1 MISLYLKIQN
11 RIYVLTL
18 NSFGLFICLFM
29 FNLLLISSVKQ
40 IIAYYRKSR
49 IKKKIII
56 ESENVAVWDKRG
68 GDDNILTC
76 VPDSEAV
83 YELTNPGLII
93 FIKKFLRK
101 YALKQNWAQDILVI
115 TREVFFYAM
124 IKYNS
129 GIQVVLTEGF
139 GLELANI
146 GRVVLLSSSSLILSS
161 LLMFKYKILLKY
173 LHYKTMMLTFLIM
186 LGYGIKLEVC
196 LPDCLNFIYSKQV
209 YQHQLMLPKT
219 TQTVTKTI
227 VKLYDNPVLVK
238 HKLFIS
244 DLPEKEIQF
253 ILLKAQEPTIKNRI
267 FTKINKKIPLSH
279 RTQTIDG
286 MNKKE
291 LKKLANR
298 DFCQLLPEY
307 EKEKIDAEHIKND

>member
-1 MISLYLKIQN
+1 MFIFLSN
-11 RIYVLTL
+11 V
-18 NSFGLFICLFM
+18 LFI
-29 FNLLLISSVKQ
+29 SSIKKT
-40 IIAYYRKSR
+40 IAYYRQLR
-49 IKKKIII
+49 TQKKTKI
-56 ESENVAVWDKRG
+56 ESDKVGVWDKRG
-68 GDDNILTC
+68 GDDNILAC
-76 VPDSEAV
+76 VPDGKGI
-83 YELTNPGLII
+83 YELTNPSLIL

-101 YALKQNWAQDILVI
+101 YALKKNWRQDILVI

-124 IKYNS
+124 IQYNS
-129 GIQVVLTEGF
+129 GIELILTDGF

-146 GRVVLLSSSSLILSS
+146 GRVVLLSSSSLIVSS
-161 LLMFKYKILLKY
+161 LLMFKYKIFLKY
-173 LHYKTMMLTFLIM
+173 LKFKSLTLAFVLM
-186 LGYGIKLEVC
+186 LGYGIRLEVC

-219 TQTVTKTI
+219 TETVTKTI
-227 VKLYDNPVLVK
+227 VKLYDDPGLIK

-244 DLPEKEIQF
+244 DLPEKQIQF
-253 ILLKAQEPTIKNRI
+253 MLLKDPEPIIKNRV
-267 FTKINKKIPLSH
+267 FTRIQKKIQLSKNKIPLSH